1 MPPPA
6 HHHTLDNAA
15 MRVSEPVPTPRRR
28 RWHIEILLFM
38 VALVVYQLSRALVIG
53 DASDAVKHAVEVI
66 DLEKAAGVF
75 FESDVQRWMLDNL
88 HVTKFLNHF
97 YVWAHLPVTALFFV
111 WLYRRRQTAYT
122 FVRNAFF
129 MANGFALAVFVVF
142 PVAPPR
148 LMSNEGFIDTLSI
161 ISGIDLH
168 GGSLSGWFN
177 PYAAVPSMHF
187 GYALM
192 IGVVGAVL
200 VRRLYIRMLL
210 LAYPMLVFL
219 TIVGTGNHY
228 VLDALAGGAVML
240 AAFGTMAIWRRYH
253 RADGGARAANTCT
266 G

>member
-1 MPPPA
+1 MF
-6 HHHTLDNAA
+6 AA
-15 MRVSEPVPTPRRR
+15 A
-28 RWHIEILLFM
+28 LLI
-38 VALVVYQLSRALVIG
+38 YQLSRALVIG
-53 DASDAVKHAVEVI
+53 DASDAFKHAVEVI
-66 DLEKAAGVF
+66 DIEKATGFF
-75 FESDVQRWMLDNL
+75 FESSVQQWMLENL
-88 HVTKFLNHF
+88 HLTKFLNHF

-129 MANGFALAVFVVF
+129 LANAFALAVFVVF

-148 LMSNEGFIDTLSI
+148 LMTNEGFIDTLSI

-177 PYAAVPSMHF
+177 PFAAVPSMHF

-200 VRRLYIRMLL
+200 VRSFVLRVLL
-210 LAYPMLVFL
+210 LTYPLLVFL

-240 AAFGTMAIWRRYH
+240 AAFGTTALWRRI
-253 RADGGARAANTCT
+253 RSSDGVSRVADSCT